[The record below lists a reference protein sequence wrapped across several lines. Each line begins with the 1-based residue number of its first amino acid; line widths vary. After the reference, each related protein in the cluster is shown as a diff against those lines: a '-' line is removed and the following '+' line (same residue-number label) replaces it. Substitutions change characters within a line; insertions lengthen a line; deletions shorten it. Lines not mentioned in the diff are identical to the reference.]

1 MAILSPV
8 PVGALKLETF
18 GSVLAPE
25 DYERFLGTVQRGR
38 EAFDGRV
45 VWNVNSTAQGGGVA
59 EMLVSLLA
67 YARGAG
73 IDARWVV
80 IGGNE
85 DFFVLT
91 KRIHNFLHGSAG
103 DGGELDD
110 DARRVFDEVTERN
123 AAEFRELVKPED
135 VVIIH
140 DPQPAGLIPAIRDI
154 GCPTVWRCHVGLD
167 QPHPLARRAWEFLI
181 PYVRDADAYVFSR
194 AAFAWEGL
202 EKEVTIIAP
211 SIDAFS
217 PKNQELD
224 RARMLSILTVAGL
237 NEVNGDSTAATPTF
251 TNLDGSPGRVD
262 RPAQRWERR
271 PLRSS
276 DRVVVQVSR
285 WDALKDPIGVIRGFA
300 RHVAP
305 VVPDAHLV
313 YAGPA
318 VESVTDDPEGGEVLA
333 QAIAEY
339 EAMPDEVAE
348 RVHLVALPMDDV
360 QENAAIVNA
369 LQRRADVVVQKSLAE
384 GFGLTVAE
392 AMWKARPVVASRIGG
407 IQDQIVDGETGILLD
422 DPLDLAAYGAAV
434 CSLLDDPARAEAIG
448 REAKESVRHGF
459 LGTRTLIQAIELYE
473 RHPHAGAAMNVL
485 QAAGAL
491 KIALPQPES
500 DP

>member
-1 MAILSPV
+1 MAALTHV
-8 PVGALKLETF
+8 PVGALNLERF
-18 GSVLAPE
+18 ESVLAPE
-25 DYERFLGTVQRGR
+25 DYERLLGTVQRGR
-38 EAFDGRV
+38 EVFDGHV

-80 IGGNE
+80 ISGNE

-91 KRIHNFLHGSAG
+91 KRIHNFLHGSSG

-123 AAEFRELVKPED
+123 AAEFRELVNPGD

-154 GCPTVWRCHVGLD
+154 GCQTVWRCHVGLD

-181 PYVRDADAYVFSR
+181 PYVRHADAYVFSR
-194 AAFAWEGL
+194 QAFAWEGL
-202 EKEVTIIAP
+202 EKEVTIIPP

-224 RARMLSILTVAGL
+224 RERVLSILAVAGL
-237 NEVNGDSTAATPTF
+237 NEDRAAGPTF
-251 TNLDGSPGRVD
+251 TNLDGSPSRVD

-300 RHVAP
+300 QHVAP

-318 VESVTDDPEGGEVLA
+318 VESVTDDPEGGQVLA
-333 QAIAEY
+333 
-339 EAMPDEVAE
+339 
-348 RVHLVALPMDDV
+348 R
-360 QENAAIVNA
+360 AIVNA

-434 CSLLDDPARAEAIG
+434 RSLLENPARAEAIG

-473 RHPHAGAAMNVL
+473 RHPYAGAAMQVL
-485 QAAGAL
+485 EAAGAL
-491 KIALPQPES
+491 NAVLPEPES
-500 DP
+500 DQ

>member
-1 MAILSPV
+1 
-8 PVGALKLETF
+8 
-18 GSVLAPE
+18 
-25 DYERFLGTVQRGR
+25 
-38 EAFDGRV
+38 
-45 VWNVNSTAQGGGVA
+45 
-59 EMLVSLLA
+59 MLVSLLA

-80 IGGNE
+80 IAGNE

-91 KRIHNFLHGSAG
+91 KRIHNFLHGSSG
-103 DGGELDD
+103 DGGDLDD
-110 DARRVFDEVTERN
+110 DARRVFDEVTAERN
-123 AAEFRELVKPED
+123 AVEFRELVNPED

-140 DPQPAGLIPAIRDI
+140 DPQPAGLIPAIREV

-167 QPHPLARRAWEFLI
+167 HPDPLARQAWEFLI

-194 AAFAWEGL
+194 RAFEWEGL
-202 EKEVTIIAP
+202 EKEVTIIPP

-224 RARMLSILTVAGL
+224 RERVLSILAVAGL
-237 NEVNGDSTAATPTF
+237 NEDRAAAPTF

-271 PLRSS
+271 PLRCA

-300 RHVAP
+300 ARVAP

-318 VESVTDDPEGGEVLA
+318 VESVTDDPEGGQVLA

-339 EAMPDEVAE
+339 EAMPEEVAE
-348 RVHLVALPMDDV
+348 RVHLVALPMDDIE
-360 QENAAIVNA
+360 ENAAIVNA
-369 LQRRADVVVQKSLAE
+369 LQRPADVVVQKSLAE

-407 IQDQIVDGETGILLD
+407 IQDQIVHGETGILLD

-434 CSLLDDPARAEAIG
+434 RSLLDNPARAETMG
-448 REAKESVRHGF
+448 LEAKESVRHGF
-459 LGTRTLIQAIELYE
+459 LGTRTLMQAIELYE
-473 RHPHAGAAMNVL
+473 RHPHAAAAVKVL
-485 QAAGAL
+485 EAAGAL
-491 KIALPQPES
+491 NIALPQPES
-500 DP
+500 DK

>member
-1 MAILSPV
+1 MAALSHV
-8 PVGALKLETF
+8 SVGALNFERFESALR
-18 GSVLAPE
+18 PE
-25 DYERFLGTVQRGR
+25 DYERFLAVVRRGR
-38 EAFDGRV
+38 ELFDGRV

-80 IGGNE
+80 IAGNE

-91 KRIHNFLHGSAG
+91 KRIHNFLHGSSG
-103 DGGELDD
+103 DGGDLDEG
-110 DARRVFDEVTERN
+110 ARRVFDEVTERN
-123 AAEFRELVKPED
+123 AAEFRELIKPED

-140 DPQPAGLIPAIRDI
+140 DPQPAGLISVVREI

-167 QPHPLARRAWEFLI
+167 RPHPLARRAWEFLL
-181 PYVRDADAYVFSR
+181 PYVRGADAYVFSR

-202 EKEVTIIAP
+202 EKVVTVIPP
-211 SIDAFS
+211 SIDAFA
-217 PKNQELD
+217 PKNEELD
-224 RARMLSILTVAGL
+224 REGVLSILTVAGL
-237 NEVNGDSTAATPTF
+237 NEDTEETAAAAPTF
-251 TNLDGSPGRVD
+251 TRLDGSPGRVD
-262 RPAQRWERR
+262 RAARRWERR
-271 PLRSS
+271 RLRSS
-276 DRVVVQVSR
+276 DRVVVQISR

-300 RHVAP
+300 QHVAP
-305 VVPDAHLV
+305 AVPDAHLV

-318 VESVTDDPEGGEVLA
+318 VESVTDDPEGGQVLA

-434 CSLLDDPARAEAIG
+434 CSLLDDPARAEAMG
-448 REAKESVRHGF
+448 HQAKERVRHRF

-473 RHPHAGAAMNVL
+473 QYLRMQAQEGAGI
-485 QAAGAL
+485 Q
-491 KIALPQPES
+491 E
-500 DP
+500 

>member
-1 MAILSPV
+1 MPTLSHV
-8 PVGALKLETF
+8 PVGALSVERF
-18 GSVLAPE
+18 GSVLPPA
-25 DYERFLGTVQRGR
+25 DYERFLRTVQWGR
-38 EAFDGRV
+38 ENFDGRV

-80 IGGNE
+80 IGGNA

-91 KRIHNFLHGSAG
+91 KRIHNFLHGSPG
-103 DGGELDD
+103 DGGDLDED
-110 DARRVFDEVTERN
+110 ERRVFDEVTERN
-123 AAEFRELVKPED
+123 AAEFRELVQPED

-154 GCPTVWRCHVGLD
+154 GCPIVWRCHVGLD
-167 QPHPLARRAWEFLI
+167 QPHPLARRAWKFLI

-194 AAFAWEGL
+194 RAFAWEGL
-202 EKEVTIIAP
+202 DKEAAIIPP

-224 RARMLSILTVAGL
+224 VDRVRSILTAAGL
-237 NEVNGDSTAATPTF
+237 NDGDATGSPTF

-271 PLRSS
+271 QLRPS

-285 WDALKDPIGVIRGFA
+285 WDSLKDPIGVIRGFA
-300 RHVAP
+300 QHVAP

-318 VESVTDDPEGGEVLA
+318 VESVTDDPEGGEVLSR
-333 QAIAEY
+333 AIAEY

-407 IQDQIVDGETGILLD
+407 IQDQIVDGTTGILLD

-434 CSLLDDPARAEAIG
+434 RSLLDDPARAEAMG
-448 REAKESVRHGF
+448 REANQRVRQRF

-473 RHPHAGAAMNVL
+473 QSIRGEAHEGPGA
-485 QAAGAL
+485 
-491 KIALPQPES
+491 
-500 DP
+500 D

>member
-1 MAILSPV
+1 MAALSHV
-8 PVGALKLETF
+8 PVGALNLERF
-18 GSVLAPE
+18 GSVLPPE
-25 DYERFLGTVQRGR
+25 DYERLLRVVQRGR
-38 EAFDGRV
+38 EGFDGRV
-45 VWNVNSTAQGGGVA
+45 VWNVNSTARGGGVA
-59 EMLVSLLA
+59 EMLASLLA

-80 IGGNE
+80 IAGNDE
-85 DFFVLT
+85 FFALT
-91 KRIHNFLHGSAG
+91 KRIHNFLHGSFG
-103 DGGELDD
+103 DGGDLDD
-110 DARRVFDEVTERN
+110 DARRVFDKVTERN
-123 AAEFRELVKPED
+123 AAEFRELIKPED

-140 DPQPAGLIPAIRDI
+140 DPQPAGLIPATRDI

-194 AAFAWEGL
+194 AGFAWEGL
-202 EKEVTIIAP
+202 EKEVTIIPP

-224 RARMLSILTVAGL
+224 RERVLSILTVAGL
-237 NEVNGDSTAATPTF
+237 NEDSAAPRPTY
-251 TNLDGSPGRVD
+251 TRLDGSPGRVD

-271 PLRSS
+271 SLRSS

-300 RHVAP
+300 QHVVP

-318 VESVTDDPEGGEVLA
+318 VDSVSDDPEGGQVLS

-339 EAMPDEVAE
+339 EAMPEEVAE
-348 RVHLVALPMDDV
+348 RVHLVALPMADV

-407 IQDQIVDGETGILLD
+407 IQDQIVDGETGMLLD
-422 DPLDLAAYGAAV
+422 DPLDLDAYGAAV
-434 CSLLDDPARAEAIG
+434 CSLLNNAARAEAIG
-448 REAKESVRHGF
+448 REAKERVRHRF

-473 RHPHAGAAMNVL
+473 QNIRRHAEGGAGA
-485 QAAGAL
+485 Q
-491 KIALPQPES
+491 
-500 DP
+500 